1 MSGVLLGVQPEVL
14 LALLLERVLLRII
27 LVVLLS
33 HVRGPVVEQVLGYIP
48 DYMVQEE
55 PEDQI
60 L

>member
-1 MSGVLLGVQPEVL
+1 MLPE
-14 LALLLERVLLRII
+14 VLLRII

-33 HVRGPVVEQVLGYIP
+33 HVRGPGVEQVLGYIP
-48 DYMVQEE
+48 DYMVQEK